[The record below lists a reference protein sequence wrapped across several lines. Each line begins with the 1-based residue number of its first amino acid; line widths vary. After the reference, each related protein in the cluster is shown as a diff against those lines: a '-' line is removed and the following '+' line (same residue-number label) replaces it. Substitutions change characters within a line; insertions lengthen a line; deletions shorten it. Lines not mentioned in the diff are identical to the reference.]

1 MTAKELYSQLLRL
14 DESVQVEVKRGSQ
27 AGKSVLETICAFSNE
42 PGIVEGYILLGVAQ
56 DQITKQ
62 YSIEGITELDEL
74 QKNISSQ
81 CATMFNIP
89 IRPRMRVEEMD
100 GKTVLM
106 IHVRELEPS
115 QKPVYFKAQGLPKG
129 AFRLVGTTD
138 Q

>member
-56 DQITKQ
+56 DQTTKQ
-62 YSIEGITELDEL
+62 YSIEGVAALDEL

-89 IRPRMRVEEMD
+89 ISPRMRAEE
-100 GKTVLM
+100 LLLFLQ
-106 IHVRELEPS
+106 I
-115 QKPVYFKAQGLPKG
+115 
-129 AFRLVGTTD
+129 
-138 Q
+138 